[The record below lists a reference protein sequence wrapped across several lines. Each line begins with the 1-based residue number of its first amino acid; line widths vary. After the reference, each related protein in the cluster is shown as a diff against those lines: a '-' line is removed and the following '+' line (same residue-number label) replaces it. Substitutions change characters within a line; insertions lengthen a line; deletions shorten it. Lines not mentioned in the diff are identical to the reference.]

1 MAPRPVLITLLAVA
15 ALAVSSCSS
24 PTPISGGGGDGGG
37 TPAPA
42 PADLPAWYGTQLDA
56 DGCPVPQADSGLDVF
71 PDAAAFLQTD
81 VPAGWCMYS
90 TIDYVEYYAIPA
102 APSAGFDADVRGA
115 LGPAGW
121 EFDAADDDSPQWS
134 WITAFP
140 AGAEKGFDGSVDGAI
155 LTVDSAASDDIDN
168 YSIWFSSLI
177 GAFGGTWSEGDQI
190 RVLGFW

>member
-1 MAPRPVLITLLAVA
+1 MSSRLPLSVAAIAAAFLLAA
-15 ALAVSSCSS
+15 CSS
-24 PTPISGGGGDGGG
+24 PAPTTGGGEPTGD
-37 TPAPA
+37 PAPA
-42 PADLPAWYGTQLDA
+42 VDLPAWYGTELDA

-90 TIDYVEYYAIPA
+90 TIDYVEYYALPA
-102 APSAGFDADVRGA
+102 APSAAFDGDVRAA

-134 WITAFP
+134 WISAFP
-140 AGAEKGFDGSVDGAI
+140 AGSEQGFDGAVDGAI
-155 LTVDSAASDDIDN
+155 LSVDSATSDDIDN
-168 YSIWFSSLI
+168 YRIWFASLV
-177 GAFGGTWSEGDQI
+177 GAFGGDWKAGDEI